1 MNLLFWIS
9 LFIICLVIGLYL
21 AVDQEPRKLKKR
33 NRIK

>member
-1 MNLLFWIS
+1 MNLAFFLS
-9 LFIICLVIGLYL
+9 LSFICLIIGLYL